1 MATVLAFDVYG
12 TLIDTHGVVTELEE
26 RLGRGGK
33 DSLATEFSRRWRDKQ
48 LEYSFRRSLM
58 GAYVPFGQ
66 CTREALDFTDRA
78 LQAQLS
84 DVDKDHLMA
93 VYARLPAFP
102 EAAGALERLA
112 ATGMRCVA
120 FSNGT
125 REAVEGLLEQA
136 GIRERFEDVISV
148 DEIKRFKPDP
158 AVYAHLRN
166 RLEVPPGD
174 TWLISSNPFDV
185 IGARHAGLHA
195 AWVRRSLDA
204 PFDPWGI
211 EPDLTVTDL
220 EALAERLS

>member
-1 MATVLAFDVYG
+1 MAMVLAFDVYG

-26 RLGRGGK
+26 RLGRNGK
-33 DSLATEFSRRWRDKQ
+33 DSLAGEFSRRWRDKQ
-48 LEYSFRRSLM
+48 LEYSFRRGLM

-78 LQAQLS
+78 LQAQLT

-112 ATGMRCVA
+112 AYGIRCVA

-125 REAVEGLLEQA
+125 SEAVNGLLEQA
-136 GIRERFEDVISV
+136 GILERFEAVISV
-148 DEIKRFKPDP
+148 DEVKRFKPDP

-166 RLEVPPGD
+166 RLEVAPGD

-204 PFDPWGI
+204 PFDPWGV

-220 EALAERLS
+220 DVLAERLG